1 MNKSREE
8 LKKMILARIEEEFRH
23 LLIPD
28 DKLPEQLTINMK
40 YENSRVILDVDFRRK
55 EGK

>member
-8 LKKMILARIEEEFRH
+8 LKKMILERIEEEFRH